1 MESLEIKKYYE
12 WSTTSRIGRVEEY
25 VAEDDTNV
33 YFQSGRFIPKDQ
45 LDIQL
50 KLVDESTYLSRGGE
64 SQFAP
69 QPPPPAPQTIV
80 EWERML
86 GNPTPNSIEPP
97 NPSNGISNQQSTPQ
111 LVEEKSP
118 IRIILEK
125 QKKKTVKDISI
136 PFEFNF
142 PSEKAIEF
150 MMMMFDEEEV
160 IEEIIEFALSQMS
173 TEEIKE
179 IIKENI
185 KESIKKLLPSIES
198 E

>member
-1 MESLEIKKYYE
+1 METFEVKKCYRWNVGPETGVFEAYL
-12 WSTTSRIGRVEEY
+12 
-25 VAEDDTNV
+25 AEDEERIW
-33 YFQSGRFIPKDQ
+33 FESGNSILKTEIDQ
-45 LDIQL
+45 
-50 KLVDESTYLSRGGE
+50 KLSSVDEQEYTRYIE
-64 SQFAP
+64 NQTAKVDQFSQ
-69 QPPPPAPQTIV
+69 
-80 EWERML
+80 WEKML
-86 GNPTPNSIEPP
+86 GNPTPNSISPP
-97 NPSNGISNQQSTPQ
+97 HPSNDVYLQQSLPQ

-125 QKKKTVKDISI
+125 QKKKSIKEIEI

-160 IEEIIEFALSQMS
+160 VEEIVEFALSQMS
-173 TEEIKE
+173 IEKINE

-185 KESIKKLLPSIES
+185 KEPIKKLLPDVES

>member
-1 MESLEIKKYYE
+1 METFEVKKCYRWNVGPETGVIEAYL
-12 WSTTSRIGRVEEY
+12 
-25 VAEDDTNV
+25 AEDEDRIW
-33 YFQSGRFIPKDQ
+33 FESGNSVPKTELDQ
-45 LDIQL
+45 
-50 KLVDESTYLSRGGE
+50 KLSSVGE
-64 SQFAP
+64 LEYDSYISNQNAKVNQVSQ
-69 QPPPPAPQTIV
+69 
-80 EWERML
+80 WENML
-86 GNPTPNSIEPP
+86 GNPTPNSISPP
-97 NPSNGISNQQSTPQ
+97 NPSNGITTQSSFTER
-111 LVEEKSP
+111 LVEKSP

-125 QKKKTVKDISI
+125 QKKKSVKDISI

-160 IEEIIEFALSQMS
+160 IEEIVEFALSQMS

-185 KESIKKLLPSIES
+185 KESIKKLLPDVES

>member
-1 MESLEIKKYYE
+1 METFEVKKCYRWNVGPE
-12 WSTTSRIGRVEEY
+12 TGVVEAY
-25 VAEDDTNV
+25 LAEDEERIW
-33 YFQSGRFIPKDQ
+33 FESGNS
-45 LDIQL
+45 IQKSEIEQ
-50 KLVDESTYLSRGGE
+50 KLSSVDESEYTNYINNQTAKVNQQ
-64 SQFAP
+64 SQ
-69 QPPPPAPQTIV
+69 
-80 EWERML
+80 WEKML
-86 GNPTPNSIEPP
+86 GDPTPNSIAPP
-97 NPSNGISNQQSTPQ
+97 IPLNGEYHEIAPQ

-125 QKKKTVKDISI
+125 QKKKSIKDISI

-160 IEEIIEFALSQMS
+160 VEEIVEFALSQMS

-185 KESIKKLLPSIES
+185 KESIKKLLPDVES

>member
-1 MESLEIKKYYE
+1 MNKI
-12 WSTTSRIGRVEEY
+12 
-25 VAEDDTNV
+25 
-33 YFQSGRFIPKDQ
+33 
-45 LDIQL
+45 
-50 KLVDESTYLSRGGE
+50 YL
-64 SQFAP
+64 
-69 QPPPPAPQTIV
+69 
-80 EWERML
+80 
-86 GNPTPNSIEPP
+86 
-97 NPSNGISNQQSTPQ
+97 QQSLPQ

-125 QKKKTVKDISI
+125 QKKKSIKDISI

-160 IEEIIEFALSQMS
+160 VEEIVEFALSQMS
-173 TEEIKE
+173 IEKINE

-185 KESIKKLLPSIES
+185 KESIKKLLPDVES

>member
-1 MESLEIKKYYE
+1 METLEVKKCYR
-12 WSTTSRIGRVEEY
+12 WNIGPETGVFEAY
-25 VAEDDTNV
+25 LAEDEERIW
-33 YFQSGRFIPKDQ
+33 FESGNSV
-45 LDIQL
+45 L
-50 KLVDESTYLSRGGE
+50 KTEIDNKLSSVDEQEYIRYIE
-64 SQFAP
+64 NKIAKVDQVSQ
-69 QPPPPAPQTIV
+69 
-80 EWERML
+80 WENML
-86 GNPTPNSIEPP
+86 GNPTPNSISPP
-97 NPSNGISNQQSTPQ
+97 NPSNGIPNQQSIPQ

-125 QKKKTVKDISI
+125 QKKKSIKEIEI

-160 IEEIIEFALSQMS
+160 IEEIVEFALSQMS

-185 KESIKKLLPSIES
+185 KESIKKLLPDVES

>member
-1 MESLEIKKYYE
+1 METFEVKKCYRWNVGPETGVFEAYL
-12 WSTTSRIGRVEEY
+12 
-25 VAEDDTNV
+25 AEDEERIW
-33 YFQSGRFIPKDQ
+33 FESGNSV
-45 LDIQL
+45 L
-50 KLVDESTYLSRGGE
+50 KTEIENKLSSVDEQEYTRYIE
-64 SQFAP
+64 NQTAKVDQFSQ
-69 QPPPPAPQTIV
+69 
-80 EWERML
+80 WEKML
-86 GNPTPNSIEPP
+86 GNPTPNSISPP
-97 NPSNGISNQQSTPQ
+97 NPSNDVYLQQSLPQ

-125 QKKKTVKDISI
+125 QKKKSIKEIEI

-160 IEEIIEFALSQMS
+160 VEEIVEFALSQMS
-173 TEEIKE
+173 IEKINE

-185 KESIKKLLPSIES
+185 KESIKKLLPDVES